1 MRRRVWSASFLLVV
15 MAASG
20 CAPLLSPY
28 AAGYH
33 RSPVPPRAGF
43 AIDPDRAARGRWD
56 AVMRLPAG
64 TVVDV
69 LSQDGEV
76 YVGALTAVDR
86 SSVRLSVNGVEEE
99 IPRGEVLRVDLVD
112 LPGSEAA
119 AVAKRAGVGAA
130 LGVGAAALVSVVIGG
145 GAWPPPGALLR
156 GGAALGGVAGGH
168 AELSARQGRLVYL
181 AEDQGRPPVRYAPA
195 VPASTMSP
203 RVVHAYAASEWME
216 LLELPHGTPVRVVR
230 ATGARNMGRLI
241 GVDDDA
247 IRIEYEGAELRIVR
261 AAVVRVESLEV
272 R

>member
-1 MRRRVWSASFLLVV
+1 MRRSVCLGAFLLAVV
-15 MAASG
+15 ATSG

-28 AAGYH
+28 AAGY
-33 RSPVPPRAGF
+33 RRYPVPPPAGF
-43 AIDPDRAARGRWD
+43 AIDPDRSARGRWD

-64 TVVDV
+64 TIVDV
-69 LSQDGEV
+69 LSQDGEA
-76 YVGALTAVDR
+76 YVGGLTAVDR
-86 SSVRLSVNGVEEE
+86 SSLRLSVNGVEEE
-99 IPRGEVLRVDLVD
+99 IPRGDVLRVDLVD

-156 GGAALGGVAGGH
+156 GGAAIGGVAGGQ
-168 AELSARQGRLVYL
+168 AELLARQRRLVYL
-181 AEDQGRPPVRYAPA
+181 AEDQGRAPVRF
-195 VPASTMSP
+195 VPSRPDSMMAM
-203 RVVHAYAASEWME
+203 RVARAYAASEWTD
-216 LLELPHGTPVRVVR
+216 LLELPNGTPVRVVR

-241 GVDDDA
+241 GVDEDV

-261 AAVVRVESLEV
+261 AAVVRVELLEV